1 MGGAATADELIE
13 QCALGRELEGG
24 ACAVLG
30 SFSQVRD
37 LAEGEVLFHED
48 EMDDSVHMVIS
59 GKLAVTRCTG
69 GGAEAILHIIE
80 AGDLAGEMGF
90 VDGTPHSA
98 TVKALT
104 AARVVSLNRTKF
116 EALLDTNPRLVY
128 DVMRAIVRRV
138 HRTLRRMNL
147 QYVELTNYISHTH
160 GRY

>member
-1 MGGAATADELIE
+1 MGDAMNADELIE

-24 ACAVLG
+24 ACTILG

-48 EMDDSVHMVIS
+48 EADDSVHMVIA
-59 GKLAVTRCTG
+59 GKLAVTRRTG
-69 GGAEAILHIIE
+69 GGAEAILHVIE
-80 AGDLAGEMGF
+80 AGDMAGEMGF
-90 VDGTPHSA
+90 IDGTPHSA

-104 AARVVSLNRTKF
+104 AAKVVSLNRTKF

-147 QYVELTNYISHTH
+147 QYVELTNYISQTH

>member
-1 MGGAATADELIE
+1 MGGAARIDELIE

-24 ACAVLG
+24 ACTVLG

-37 LAEGEVLFHED
+37 LAEGEVLFKED
-48 EMDDSVHMVIS
+48 EDDGCAHMVIS
-59 GKLAVTRCTG
+59 GKLAVTRRTG
-69 GGAEAILHIIE
+69 GGADAILHVIE
-80 AGDLAGEMGF
+80 QGDLAGEMGF

-104 AARVVSLNRTKF
+104 AARVVSLDRKKF

-138 HRTLRRMNL
+138 HHTLRRMNL
-147 QYVELTNYISHTH
+147 QYVELTNYISQQH

>member
-1 MGGAATADELIE
+1 MGGGAKIDEMME
-13 QCALGRELEGG
+13 QCALGRELEGA
-24 ACAVLG
+24 ACAVFG

-48 EMDDSVHMVIS
+48 EDDDCVHMVIS
-59 GKLAVTRCTG
+59 GKLAVTRRTG
-69 GGAEAILHIIE
+69 GGADAILHVIE
-80 AGDLAGEMGF
+80 PGDLAGEMGF

-104 AARVVSLNRTKF
+104 ASRVVSLDRKKF

-138 HRTLRRMNL
+138 HHTLRRMNL
-147 QYVELTNYISHTH
+147 QYVELTNYISQQH

>member
-1 MGGAATADELIE
+1 MGGAANADELIE

-37 LAEGEVLFHED
+37 LAEGEILFRED
-48 EMDDSVHMVIS
+48 EADDCVHMIIS
-59 GKLAVTRCTG
+59 GKLAVTRRTG
-69 GGAEAILHIIE
+69 GGAEAILHVIE

-90 VDGTPHSA
+90 VDNTPHSA

-104 AARVVSLNRTKF
+104 AARVVSLDRTKF
-116 EALLDTNPRLVY
+116 EALIDTNPRLVY

-147 QYVELTNYISHTH
+147 QYVELTNYISQTH

>member
-1 MGGAATADELIE
+1 MDGAAKIDEMIE

-24 ACAVLG
+24 ACSVLG
-30 SFSQVRD
+30 SFSKARD

-48 EMDDSVHMVIS
+48 EADDSVHMVIS
-59 GKLAVTRCTG
+59 GRLAVTRRTG
-69 GGAEAILHIIE
+69 GGAETILHVIE
-80 AGDLAGEMGF
+80 PGDLAGEMSF

-98 TVKALT
+98 TVKALGP
-104 AARVVSLNRTKF
+104 ARVVSLDRNKF

-147 QYVELTNYISHTH
+147 QYVELTNYISSQH